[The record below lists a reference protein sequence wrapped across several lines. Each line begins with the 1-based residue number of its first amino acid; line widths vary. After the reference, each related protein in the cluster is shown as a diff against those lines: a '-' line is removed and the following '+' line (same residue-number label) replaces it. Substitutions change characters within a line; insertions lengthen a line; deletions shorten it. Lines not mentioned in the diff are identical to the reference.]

1 MTLTSYGA
9 ANRVIDRG
17 LAVCKDCQCVLGSW
31 TGNTVVASGAS
42 TTYSSMWRS
51 VRTATM
57 AYRYVGMDLATAT
70 ECATAMR
77 TYWTRS
83 TRTSIWKPTEGEMG
97 DWVRSDSYS
106 SLMADVTVVKAGDG
120 PMFDVE
126 ISVHERDEQWAKT
139 SASVSWTTE
148 DAREYDGGE
157 G

>member
-1 MTLTSYGA
+1 
-9 ANRVIDRG
+9 
-17 LAVCKDCQCVLGSW
+17 
-31 TGNTVVASGAS
+31 
-42 TTYSSMWRS
+42 
-51 VRTATM
+51 M

-83 TRTSIWKPTEGEMG
+83 TRTSSWKPTEGEMG

-120 PMFDVE
+120 PLFDVE

-139 SASVSWTTE
+139 SAGVSWTTE